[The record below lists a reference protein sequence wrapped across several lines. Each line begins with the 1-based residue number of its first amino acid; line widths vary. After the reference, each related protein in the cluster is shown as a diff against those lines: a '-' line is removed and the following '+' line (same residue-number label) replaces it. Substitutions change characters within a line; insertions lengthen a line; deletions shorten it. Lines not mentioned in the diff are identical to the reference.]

1 MPTSHVCRSRRCATV
16 LEEAE
21 AEAEV
26 EEAVVERRMM
36 LQMRRV

>member
-1 MPTSHVCRSRRCATV
+1 V